1 MYLLDTN
8 VISELR
14 KAPGGRANPGV
25 VAWSEAQVSHDLYL
39 SVITLMELEMG
50 ILQVEHRG
58 DIDQGRRLRKWFE
71 TQVVTA
77 FEGRVLPIDAA
88 VAARCA
94 QLMIPDP
101 QSPWDALIAAT
112 ALHHNLTVVT
122 RNVRDYEASGVPAF
136 DPWNSP

>member
-8 VISELR
+8 VVSELR

-25 VAWSEAQVSHDLYL
+25 VAWSEGQASHELYL

-50 ILQVEHRG
+50 ILQVEHRR
-58 DIDQGRRLRKWFE
+58 DAAQGSRLRKWFT
-71 TQVVTA
+71 TQVMAA
-77 FEGRVLPIDAA
+77 FEGRILPVDAD
-88 VAARCA
+88 VATRRA
-94 QLMIPDP
+94 QIMIPDP

-122 RNVRDYEASGVPAF
+122 RNVRDYEASGVSAF
-136 DPWNSP
+136 NPWS